1 MTEPATAPA
10 LFTVTGPQ
18 QPGRLSTMARPRGH
32 GHLAADMAALRGV
45 GTDILVC
52 ALPDAE
58 RAALGLADE
67 PLLARAAGLRFV
79 PLPIPDLT
87 VPPVPAVLPVLA
99 ELAEELRAGAHIV
112 AHCRCAIGR
121 SSLIAV
127 SMLILNG
134 IAPEAAWASM
144 ERSRGTKVPD
154 TEEQR
159 AWSLELFHLVSP
171 GGQDPA
177 PDQYRATRPLADPAA
192 RTEET
197 DHGARRHHLLA
208 DRARQATP
216 HADPGRSARGP
227 RTAG

>member
-1 MTEPATAPA
+1 MTEPTAAPA

-58 RAALGLADE
+58 RAALGIADE
-67 PLLARAAGLRFV
+67 PCLAREAGLRFV

-87 VPPVPAVLPVLA
+87 VPPVPAVLPVLE
-99 ELAEELRAGAHIV
+99 ELAEALRAGAHIV

-127 SMLILNG
+127 SVLILNG
-134 IAPEAAWASM
+134 TAPEAAWASM
-144 ERSRGTKVPD
+144 ERARERKVPD

-159 AWSLELFHLVSP
+159 AWSLELFRLVSS
-171 GGQDPA
+171 GRQDPD
-177 PDQYRATRPLADPAA
+177 PDRYRATRPLADPAA
-192 RTEET
+192 LREET
-197 DHGARRHHLLA
+197 DHGARQHRSLA
-208 DRARQATP
+208 DRARQTTR
-216 HADPGRSARGP
+216 HTDPGRSARGP

>member
-1 MTEPATAPA
+1 MTEPTAAPA

-18 QPGRLSTMARPRGH
+18 QPGCLSTMARPRGH

-58 RAALGLADE
+58 RAALGIADE
-67 PLLARAAGLRFV
+67 PRLAREAGLRFV

-87 VPPVPAVLPVLA
+87 VPPVPAVLPVLE
-99 ELAEELRAGAHIV
+99 ELAGELRAGAHIV

-127 SMLILNG
+127 SVLILNG
-134 IAPEAAWASM
+134 TAPEAAWASM
-144 ERSRGTKVPD
+144 ERARGRKVPD

-159 AWSLELFHLVSP
+159 AWSLELFRLVAS
-171 GGQDPA
+171 GRQDP
-177 PDQYRATRPLADPAA
+177 DRYRAMRPLADPAA
-192 RTEET
+192 LREET
-197 DHGARRHHLLA
+197 DHGARQHRSLA
-208 DRARQATP
+208 DRARQTTR
-216 HADPGRSARGP
+216 HTDPGRSARGP